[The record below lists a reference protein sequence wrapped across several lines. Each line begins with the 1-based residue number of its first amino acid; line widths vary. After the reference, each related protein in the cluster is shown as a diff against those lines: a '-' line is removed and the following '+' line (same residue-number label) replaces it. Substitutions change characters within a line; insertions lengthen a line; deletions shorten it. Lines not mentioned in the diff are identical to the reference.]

1 MAYSGKFPPKNTE
14 KYAGD
19 PTKIVYRSLWER
31 QTFRWCD
38 ENPDILSWNS
48 EEVVIPYRCKTD
60 RKMHRYFVDLYVRF
74 RDHREYIIE
83 IKPKIQT
90 QPPKQPKRKSKRF
103 ITEVM
108 AYAKNTSKWDAAQAY
123 AEDRG
128 WTFQIWTE
136 ETLRGLGIKILKSG
150 KG

>member
-1 MAYSGKFPPKNTE
+1 MAYKGKFPPKNTE

-74 RDHREYIIE
+74 RDHQEYIIE

-108 AYAKNTSKWDAAQAY
+108 AYAKNTSKWDAARAY